1 MSKASSGALE
11 VMEGLA
17 RLREERD
24 IVEILQNW
32 KEAGGQVV
40 GASTERSARI
50 PVTPLQDLAVN
61 APVFIV
67 VGNEERGIS
76 SAVMGQCSRAVFVPG
91 ADIGLVDSPGS
102 DPGLVDSPSAD
113 IGLVDSPS
121 ADTGLVNSPGDDTG
135 LVDSPGADIG
145 LVDSPGTDTGLADL
159 PSADNRLVNS
169 PSAKTGLVDS
179 LNVSVATGIII
190 YHVVSNNERIK
201 E

>member
-1 MSKASSGALE
+1 MYLYCIQNSWYGYCCYISNMFFCNE
-11 VMEGLA
+11 MHHLA
-17 RLREERD
+17 RAL
-24 IVEILQNW
+24 
-32 KEAGGQVV
+32 K
-40 GASTERSARI
+40 TFF
-50 PVTPLQDLAVN
+50 
-61 APVFIV
+61 FIS

-91 ADIGLVDSPGS
+91 ADIGLVDSPGA